1 MAMIATLLFED
12 GERLDQHVEGFH
24 RPQFAEADDVGRV
37 RARYD
42 RGELGLADA
51 VMHHPHDPGRMA
63 DLGAEQRCDVATLK
77 QEKVRAP
84 LQKPFERAIEPAGKK
99 LDQFGEDFGMSVGK
113 QSCRQ
118 LIGRSLSGD
127 HVGRE
132 RPRRAAEAKECR
144 GRRQILPHPRDR
156 LIDWPVDQRAAMWR
170 VDADRLWGAQG

>member
-1 MAMIATLLFED
+1 FED

-51 VMHHPHDPGRMA
+51 VMRPPHDPGRLA

-84 LQKPFERAIEPAGKK
+84 LQKPFERAIEPAGN
-99 LDQFGEDFGMSVGK
+99 
-113 QSCRQ
+113 RT
-118 LIGRSLSGD
+118 
-127 HVGRE
+127 
-132 RPRRAAEAKECR
+132 
-144 GRRQILPHPRDR
+144 
-156 LIDWPVDQRAAMWR
+156 WPVDQRAAMWR